1 MEHLLAT
8 GNSVES
14 AVAHG
19 KQLLTR
25 VSTTH
30 TDGILDALA
39 KFHDTEHARQLL
51 REANIA
57 ITKEQIRESVK
68 PDAHLIHAI
77 TAVEELDRVAN
88 TLAKRV
94 RDWYA
99 LYDPETERR
108 ITDHP
113 TFIEAVL
120 QAPAQQPNSMGG
132 EINEQDLST
141 ILMQA
146 ASVHALYIQ
155 RAALVAYL
163 EDAMSRETPNL
174 KRVAGATIGAKLLGM
189 AGSLTRLASMP
200 AGTIQLLGAETAL
213 FRHLRN
219 RAARPPKHGVIFNHQ
234 VIQHARPEDRG
245 RIARALADTI
255 AIAARV
261 DRFKGEYIGDALA
274 IKVEQRAQEVRL
286 INRVKPAHSYED
298 RAPPRQEQ
306 RSYARAPQR
315 KPAYGKNSSNRGGR
329 R

>member
-1 MEHLLAT
+1 MDHLLAMS
-8 GNSVES
+8 GDVES
-14 AVAHG
+14 AIAHSTS
-19 KQLLTR
+19 LLARTA
-25 VSTTH
+25 TTQ
-30 TDGILDALA
+30 TLGILDALLRIPDDA
-39 KFHDTEHARQLL
+39 SKRERL
-51 REANIA
+51 REANLV
-57 ITKEQIRESVK
+57 ITREQIRQSVK

-99 LYDPETERR
+99 LYDPETERQ

-113 TFIEAVL
+113 LFIEAVL
-120 QAPAQQPNSMGG
+120 QAPSPQAGSMGAHV
-132 EINEQDLST
+132 NEQDLT
-141 ILMQA
+141 ILRAQA
-146 ASVHALYIQ
+146 TAVHDLYIQ

-163 EDAMSRETPNL
+163 EDAMARETPNL

-219 RAARPPKHGVIFNHQ
+219 RAAKPPKHGVIFNHQ

-245 RIARALADTI
+245 RIARTLADAI
-255 AIAARV
+255 AIAARI
-261 DRFKGEYIGDALA
+261 DRFKGEYAGEALA
-274 IKVEQRAQEVRL
+274 LKVEQRAQEVRL
-286 INRVKPAHSYED
+286 INRVKPVRSYEEQ
-298 RAPPRQEQ
+298 PPARQDQ